1 VPDCRK
7 GQEDMAEKVSR
18 VLKKDAVTV
27 EGQRHLDVAGSGTN
41 MQQGRAAVAGA
52 PQAKIVENS
61 SEFAVIEVTCSCG
74 RKSHIKCQYA
84 NT

>member
-1 VPDCRK
+1 
-7 GQEDMAEKVSR
+7 MADKVSR
-18 VLKKDAVTV
+18 VLKKDEVTV

-41 MQQGRAAVAGA
+41 MQQGRVAAASA
-52 PQAKIVENS
+52 AQARVVENS

-74 RKSHIKCQYA
+74 KKTHLKCLYA

>member
-1 VPDCRK
+1 
-7 GQEDMAEKVSR
+7 MADKVSR
-18 VLKKDAVTV
+18 VLKKDEVTV

-41 MQQGRAAVAGA
+41 MQQGRVAAASAAHARV
-52 PQAKIVENS
+52 VENS

-74 RKSHIKCQYA
+74 KKTHLKCLYA

>member
-1 VPDCRK
+1 
-7 GQEDMAEKVSR
+7 MANKVSR
-18 VLKKDAVTV
+18 VLKKDEVTV

-41 MQQGRAAVAGA
+41 MQQGRVAAASA
-52 PQAKIVENS
+52 AQARVVENS

-74 RKSHIKCQYA
+74 EKTQLKCLYA